1 MRDAE
6 YYRSIGFKCGLEIH
20 QRLDTK
26 EKLFCSCSAG
36 ITTDNAIGKVER
48 FQRAVAGELGLVDP
62 STKFEGMRHRKFV
75 YTIYEKSSCLVDVDE
90 EPPHNLNRDALA
102 LGLKACAVLKAA
114 IPDEVEVMRKVV
126 VDGSDPS
133 AFQRS
138 MMIGFDGQLEVDGKH
153 IAIPSI
159 FLEEES
165 SSIEG
170 RMDNVVVYGLDRI
183 GVPLVEIDT
192 GPDIRSPQEA
202 KSTAMKIGLLLRLNG
217 CAQRGIGSI
226 RQDVNISVSG
236 GRRVEIKG
244 FQSLESMDTVIEN
257 EVDRQ
262 LRLIEIANE
271 IKGVDVKGGSIIDI
285 SGEFNGIGNGMIRE
299 ALGKG
304 GKVMGARISGLRGFL
319 GREINEGRRLGSEVS
334 DYAKMAGVNGIMHSD
349 EDLSKYGIDDA
360 ISALIKKR
368 LGVKESDAF
377 IMVAGDEKTARNA
390 LSLAI
395 GRAEMAK
402 EGVVPE
408 TRNVDSKK
416 NITRFMRPLPGGAR
430 MYPETD
436 SVPVRVEGRH
446 YAEIGKSIVQEDQV
460 RERLVAEL
468 NNVQL
473 VEQLIWSRELQRYF
487 RITERTGADT
497 RVVADVLLEKFK
509 ELSRQGIDPYSID
522 DEVLEDIFRRFA
534 SGKITKKAIKEIV
547 KSMPKNA
554 KEVDEA
560 IKEGNL
566 EKISGERLR
575 KLVSEFAKN
584 GEISRSEIMSK
595 YGFNIE
601 GDELN
606 AII

>member
-62 STKFEGMRHRKFV
+62 STEFEGMRHRKFV

-257 EVDRQ
+257 EVYRQ

>member
-36 ITTDNAIGKVER
+36 IATDNAVGKVER

-62 STKFEGMRHRKFV
+62 STEFEGMRHRKFV

>member
-6 YYRSIGFKCGLEIH
+6 YYKSIGFRCGLEIH

-36 ITTDNAIGKVER
+36 IAKDKEIGRVER

-75 YTIYEKSSCLVDVDE
+75 YKVYEMSSCLVDMDE
-90 EPPHNLNRDALA
+90 EPPHNLNREALA
-102 LGLKACAVLKAA
+102 LGLKACAVLKAGV
-114 IPDEVEVMRKVV
+114 PDEVEVMRKVV

-138 MMIGFDGQLEVDGKH
+138 MMIGFNGELEVDGKR

-170 RMDNVVVYGLDRI
+170 RMDNVVVYGLERI

-202 KSTAMKIGLLLRLNG
+202 KNTAMRIGLLLRLNG

-226 RQDVNISVSG
+226 RQDVNISVRG
-236 GRRVEIKG
+236 GKRVEIKG
-244 FQSLESMDTVIEN
+244 FQSLETMDIVIEN

-262 LRLIEIANE
+262 IKLMEIANE
-271 IKGVDVKGGSIIDI
+271 LKGVDIKGGSIVDLSNEF
-285 SGEFNGIGNGMIRE
+285 SGVGNGMINE
-299 ALGKG
+299 VLGKG
-304 GKVMGARISGLRGFL
+304 GRVMGVRISGLGGFL

-349 EDLSKYGIDDA
+349 EDLSRYGIDAA
-360 ISALIKKR
+360 IQTSIKKR
-368 LGVKESDAF
+368 LEVKEGDAF
-377 IMVAGDEKTARNA
+377 VMVAGEEKTARNA
-390 LSLAI
+390 LTLAI

-416 NITRFMRPLPGGAR
+416 DITRFMRPLPGGSR

-436 SVPVRVEGRH
+436 AVPIGVEGRY
-446 YAEIGKSIVQEDQV
+446 YAEIGKSIVWEDQV
-460 RERLVAEL
+460 RERLIAEL

-497 RVVADVLLEKFK
+497 RVVADVLLEKFR
-509 ELSRQGIDPYSID
+509 ELSRQGVDPYSID
-522 DEVLEDIFRRFA
+522 DAVLEDIFRRFA
-534 SGKITKKAIKEIV
+534 SGKITKKAIKEVV
-547 KSMPKNA
+547 KAMPKSA
-554 KEVDEA
+554 KDVDEI
-560 IKEGNL
+560 IKKGNL
-566 EKISGERLR
+566 ERISGEKLRRLI
-575 KLVSEFAKN
+575 SEFAKD
-584 GEISRSEIMSK
+584 GEVSRSEIMSR

-601 GDELN
+601 GEELN
-606 AII
+606 SII

>member
-62 STKFEGMRHRKFV
+62 STEFEGMRHRKFV

-257 EVDRQ
+257 EVYRQ

-377 IMVAGDEKTARNA
+377 IMVAGDGKTARNA

>member
-62 STKFEGMRHRKFV
+62 STEFEGMRHRKFV

>member
-377 IMVAGDEKTARNA
+377 IMVAGDGKTARNA

>member
-6 YYRSIGFKCGLEIH
+6 YYKSIGFRCGLEIH

-26 EKLFCSCSAG
+26 EKLFCSCTAG
-36 ITTDNAIGKVER
+36 IAEDKAIGRVER
-48 FQRAVAGELGLVDP
+48 FQRAVAGELGIVDP
-62 STKFEGMRHRKFV
+62 STRFEGMRHRKFI
-75 YTIYEKSSCLVDVDE
+75 YTIYKKSSCLVDMDE
-90 EPPHNLNRDALA
+90 EPPHGLNKDALE
-102 LGLKACAVLKAA
+102 LGLRACAVLKAA
-114 IPDEVEVMRKVV
+114 VPDEVEVMRKVV

-138 MMIGFDGQLEVDGKH
+138 MMIGFDGKIEVDGKQ
-153 IAIPSI
+153 IAVPSV

-165 SSIEG
+165 SSIEERTG
-170 RMDNVVVYGLDRI
+170 NIVVYGLDRI

-202 KSTAMKIGLLLRLNG
+202 KNTAMKIGLLLRLNG

-244 FQSLESMDTVIEN
+244 FQSLETMDTVIEN
-257 EVDRQ
+257 EVERQ
-262 LRLIEIANE
+262 LRLIEISNE
-271 IKGVDVKGGSIIDI
+271 IKGIDVKGGSIVDL
-285 SGEFNGIGNGMIRE
+285 SGEFDGIDSGMIKDV
-299 ALGKG
+299 LGKKG
-304 GKVMGARISGLRGFL
+304 SVMGVRISGLGGLL

-334 DYAKMAGVNGIMHSD
+334 DYAKMAGVNGIIHSD
-349 EDLSKYGIDDA
+349 EDLSRYGIDA
-360 ISALIKKR
+360 AMQASIKKR
-368 LGVKESDAF
+368 LGVTGKDAF
-377 IMVAGDEKTARNA
+377 IMVAGEEKTARNA
-390 LSLAI
+390 LALAI

-416 NITRFMRPLPGGAR
+416 NITRFMRPLPGGSR

-436 SVPVRVEGRH
+436 AVPVSIEDRYYTEV
-446 YAEIGKSIVQEDQV
+446 GKGIVSEDQV
-460 RERLVAEL
+460 RERLIAEL

-487 RITERTGADT
+487 RITEHTGADT
-497 RVVADVLLEKFK
+497 RVVADVLLEKFR

-522 DEVLEDIFRRFA
+522 DDVLEDIFRRFA
-534 SGKITKKAIKEIV
+534 SGRITKKAIKEV
-547 KSMPKNA
+547 VRTMPKDA
-554 KEVDEA
+554 KDVDEA
-560 IKEGNL
+560 IRRGNL
-566 EKISGERLR
+566 ERISGERLR
-575 KLVSEFAKN
+575 KLILEFAKN
-584 GEISRSEIMSK
+584 GEISRSEIMSR

-606 AII
+606 SII

>member
-257 EVDRQ
+257 EVYRQ